1 MSRLAPLLGLAF
13 VGVAAAL
20 PLACASVD
28 PDSRNTIECPTDD
41 PALFRPVSQVLELRC
56 GTLDCHGQAAR
67 ALRLYG
73 QYGLR
78 RPEVEGSENVA
89 DYAEYYPGGKEPTTD
104 AELADN
110 IRSLCGLEP
119 EIMTLVV
126 RAEKKPE
133 DLTLVRKA
141 RLEEKHKGGRI
152 WFKGT
157 EGDRCLVA
165 WLDGT
170 LATVG
175 TGACEDELTRNR

>member
-1 MSRLAPLLGLAF
+1 MSRLRVAVGFAFLG
-13 VGVAAAL
+13 VSAAL

-28 PDSRNTIECPTDD
+28 PDARNSIECPTDD

-56 GTLDCHGQAAR
+56 GTLDCHGHPAR
-67 ALRLYG
+67 PLRLYG

-78 RPEVEGSENVA
+78 RPEAEGSENVQN
-89 DYAEYYPGGKEPTTD
+89 YAEYFPGGKEPTTD
-104 AELADN
+104 AELQDN

-119 EIMTLVV
+119 ETMTRVV
-126 RAEKKPE
+126 RGENEPG
-133 DLTLVRKA
+133 DLTLTRKA

-157 EGDRCLVA
+157 EGDRCLVS

-170 LATVG
+170 IAAVG